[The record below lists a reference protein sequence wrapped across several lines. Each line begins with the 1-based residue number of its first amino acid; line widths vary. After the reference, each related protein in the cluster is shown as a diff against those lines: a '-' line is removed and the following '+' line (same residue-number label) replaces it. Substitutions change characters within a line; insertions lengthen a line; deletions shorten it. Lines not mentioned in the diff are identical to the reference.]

1 MVQIFKNTNYN
12 FIGARKWAVT
22 ASLIVIVTAL
32 IVMLIRNGKPN
43 VSIDFAGGTIVQVQF
58 EKPVHEDLG
67 TIRKVITELG
77 FGTPEVKTVGPV
89 SHNEI
94 QITVKMKTEGTSV
107 GEEIKKVLENALP
120 DNPFELRR
128 EELVGPKIGSE
139 LKTDAFIAIG
149 LALIALLIYVGFRFS
164 LPFGFAA
171 IVPLFHDVLI
181 CLVPFFVFNIEIS
194 LATIAAL
201 LTIVGYSI
209 NDTIVIFDRIR
220 ENLRGGGL
228 RQKNFIEL
236 ANWSINQTLSRTIIT
251 SLTLFF
257 GVGFLYFLGGESLK
271 DFSLVMFVGT
281 IVGVYSTMYIA
292 CPILIWWNRKW
303 PITR

>member
-1 MVQIFKNTNYN
+1 MIEIFRNTNYN

-22 ASLIVIVTAL
+22 ISIIVIVSSL
-32 IVMLIRNGKPN
+32 LMMLIRNGKPN
-43 VSIDFAGGTIVQVQF
+43 VSIDFAGGTIVQVKF
-58 EKPVHEDLG
+58 EKPVHDDLG
-67 TIRKVITELG
+67 TIRKAIAELG

-89 SHNEI
+89 SHNEV
-94 QITVKMKTEGTSV
+94 QITVKMKSEKSTV
-107 GEEIKKVLENALP
+107 GEEIKKVLKTAIP

-139 LKTDAFIAIG
+139 LKTDAFIVIA
-149 LALIALLIYVGFRFS
+149 LALVALLTYVGFRFS

-171 IVPLFHDVLI
+171 IVPLFHDVLV
-181 CLVPFFVFNIEIS
+181 CLAPFFIFNLEIS
-194 LATIAAL
+194 LPTIAAL

-228 RQKNFIEL
+228 RQKSFIEL
-236 ANWSINQTLSRTIIT
+236 ANGSINQTLSRTIIT

-303 PITR
+303 PIKR

>member
-1 MVQIFKNTNYN
+1 MVEIFKKPNYD
-12 FIGARKWAVT
+12 FIGPRKWAVT
-22 ASLIVIVTAL
+22 ISLVVIVSSL
-32 IVMLIRNGKPN
+32 LVMLIRNGKPN
-43 VSIDFAGGTIVQVQF
+43 VSIDFAGGTVVQVKF
-58 EKPVHEDLG
+58 DKPVKEDLG
-67 TIRKVITELG
+67 AIRKAVTELK

-94 QITVKMKTEGTSV
+94 QITVKMKAEGKTVS
-107 GEEIKKVLENALP
+107 EEIMKALEKACPGNA
-120 DNPFELRR
+120 FELRR
-128 EELVGPKIGSE
+128 QELVGPKIGSE
-139 LKTDAFIAIG
+139 LKTDAVIAIA
-149 LALIALLIYVGFRFS
+149 LALAALLVYVGFRFS

-171 IVPLFHDVLI
+171 IVPLFHDVMV
-181 CLVPFFVFNIEIS
+181 CLVPFFIFNIEIS

-228 RQKNFIEL
+228 RQKNFMEL
-236 ANWSINQTLSRTIIT
+236 VNWSINQTLSRTIIT
-251 SLTLFF
+251 SVTLFF
-257 GVGFLYFLGGESLK
+257 GVAFLYFMGGESLK
-271 DFSLVMFVGT
+271 DFSLIMFVGT

-292 CPILIWWNRKW
+292 CPILIWWNGKR